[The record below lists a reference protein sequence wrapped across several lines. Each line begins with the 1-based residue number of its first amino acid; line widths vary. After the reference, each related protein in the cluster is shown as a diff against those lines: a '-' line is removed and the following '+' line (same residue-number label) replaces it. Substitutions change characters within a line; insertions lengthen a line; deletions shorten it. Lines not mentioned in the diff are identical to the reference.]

1 MIKSSIV
8 RFNLFSPKYVKMLTF
23 IANKQS
29 NMSQISK
36 ETGFHYS
43 HIVSVMRQFEED
55 EIIEPAFGF
64 ETEEHG
70 HNAKKIT
77 FTIKG
82 LALKLL
88 IMKAYSAL
96 NDKREAEKIIKLL
109 GNRTC

>member
-29 NMSQISK
+29 NMLQISK

-55 EIIEPAFGF
+55 QLIEPTFGF
-64 ETEEHG
+64 ETEAHG
-70 HNAKKIT
+70 HNAKAIT
-77 FTIKG
+77 FTKKG
-82 LALKLL
+82 QALKIL
-88 IMKAYSAL
+88 ILKAQLVIS
-96 NDKREAEKIIKLL
+96 DDREAEKIIKLL
-109 GNRTC
+109 GNQR